1 MRLGRLLVS
10 HLRVSFL
17 YCAIIDTEFRF
28 VCIFKLSPA
37 ASATNNINFR
47 RSPPQIQLDA
57 YDYHAKNGDIEDEE
71 EEDDMGQD
79 SDYEQEGQ
87 PDCESDE
94 EEDTREIA
102 GVLKDSNGRSHVL
115 KKRERKY

>member
-1 MRLGRLLVS
+1 M
-10 HLRVSFL
+10 
-17 YCAIIDTEFRF
+17 
-28 VCIFKLSPA
+28 
-37 ASATNNINFR
+37 
-47 RSPPQIQLDA
+47 QLDA